1 MVFVAIYAFIERV
14 LFEACRHK
22 EREAERKGN
31 PLSQSVEDFFDK
43 RKSYLIQSKEYL
55 KKVAG
60 LSDFP
65 IGDEWHEVCSHY
77 RRLRNCIVHGGGVLP
92 RDEETDTRVL
102 KEYSE
107 RTSSL
112 RRLDSGAIVLEEGLC
127 EEVLQTVR
135 RFFEQLFKALG
146 EEMP

>member
-1 MVFVAIYAFIERV
+1 M
-14 LFEACRHK
+14 
-22 EREAERKGN
+22 
-31 PLSQSVEDFFDK
+31 
-43 RKSYLIQSKEYL
+43 
-55 KKVAG
+55 
-60 LSDFP
+60 
-65 IGDEWHEVCSHY
+65 CSHY

-92 RDEETDTRVL
+92 RDEETDARVL

-112 RRLDSGAIVLEEGLC
+112 KRLDSGAIVLEEGFC